1 MMRRFWI
8 LAVGGLV
15 LGGIGLGCG
24 ESSERAR
31 PESGLD
37 AETFECPVGG
47 RGKTV
52 DVTLRTGPDTA
63 FVTLP
68 DRFAPR
74 TRAVTRVGDVPG
86 TKYTGDRIVFWNR
99 GPDVR
104 VEVDGDPLRGCA
116 PASVWRDARRR
127 GVVFRGLGQEPG
139 WELEVLGDSLRFV
152 GDYGERTVRVP
163 RSSVTVDRSE
173 EQTAYRSESLDV
185 LIAPEPCTDVMSGAH
200 FERTVTVRVEGDTY
214 RGCGRFFQ

>member
-1 MMRRFWI
+1 MMRWFWI
-8 LAVGGLV
+8 VAVGGLV
-15 LGGIGLGCG
+15 LGMTGSGCAESAERTTPGTGLT
-24 ESSERAR
+24 SEV
-31 PESGLD
+31 
-37 AETFECPVGG
+37 FECPVEG
-47 RGKTV
+47 RGETV
-52 DVTLRTGPDTA
+52 EVTLRTGADTA

-68 DRFAPR
+68 DRFSPR
-74 TRAVTRVGDVPG
+74 RRRVTRAEAPG
-86 TKYTGDRIVFWNR
+86 TKYTGDRVVFWNR

-104 VEVDGDPLRGCA
+104 VEVDGDTLRGCA
-116 PASVWRDARRR
+116 PASVWQEARRR

-139 WELEVLGDSLRFV
+139 WHLEVRADSLRFV

-185 LIAPEPCTDVMSGAH
+185 LIAPEPCTDGMSGAH
-200 FERTVTVRVEGDTY
+200 FERTVTVTVEGDTY